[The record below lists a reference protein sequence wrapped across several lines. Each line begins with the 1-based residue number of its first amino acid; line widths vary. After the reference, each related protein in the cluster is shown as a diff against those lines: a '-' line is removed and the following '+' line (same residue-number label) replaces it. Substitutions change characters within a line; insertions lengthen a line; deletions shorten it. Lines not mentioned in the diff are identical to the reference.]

1 MNHRTYGQYCGV
13 VRALE
18 MVGERWGL
26 LIVRDLLVG
35 PKRYTDLRNGLPK
48 IPTNI
53 LSTRLKEMEEAGV
66 IQRRVLPRPASGVVY
81 ELTDYGLE
89 LEDVVLGLGKW
100 GAQSLGMLRDG
111 EIFTT
116 DSMIMALRTTFQP
129 KTAKGE
135 HLRYEFHFGPVL
147 IHALIDDGR
156 IAVDEGS
163 IENPDA
169 VFDVAGP
176 INQVMDGQVTAAEAL
191 AAGWI
196 HITGE
201 DEHLEKFAKFFRIGS
216 KEKLEATA

>member
-1 MNHRTYGQYCGV
+1 MNRTYGQYCGV

-66 IQRRVLPRPASGVVY
+66 IQRRVLPRPASAVVY
-81 ELTDYGLE
+81 ELTEYGQE
-89 LEDVVLGLGKW
+89 LEGVLLGLGKW
-100 GAQSLGMLRDG
+100 GAQSLGDLKEG

-129 KTAKGE
+129 NAAKGE

-147 IHALIDDGR
+147 LHALIDGGG
-156 IAVDEGS
+156 ITVDEGS

-169 VFDVAGP
+169 VFDVMGP
-176 INQVMDGQVTAAEAL
+176 VNQVMDGQVTPAEAL

-196 HITGE
+196 HVTGGN
-201 DEHLEKFAKFFRIGS
+201 EHLDKFASFFRIAPQS
-216 KEKLEATA
+216 VLEPSA

>member
-1 MNHRTYGQYCGV
+1 MNRTYGQYCGV

-18 MVGERWGL
+18 MVGERWGI
-26 LIVRDLLVG
+26 LIVRDLLVS

-81 ELTDYGLE
+81 ELTEYGKE

-129 KTAKGE
+129 KAAKGE

-147 IHALIDDGR
+147 IHAVIENSQITVEDGP
-156 IAVDEGS
+156 

-176 INQVMDGQVTAAEAL
+176 VNQVMDGQVTPAQAL
-191 AAGWI
+191 AAGWVQ
-196 HITGE
+196 ITGGN
-201 DEHLEKFAKFFRIGS
+201 EHLDKFAKFFRIGPQS
-216 KEKLEATA
+216 ELEPNA

>member
-1 MNHRTYGQYCGV
+1 MNRTYGQYCGV

-18 MVGERWGL
+18 MVGERWGI

-35 PKRYTDLRNGLPK
+35 PRRYTDLRNGLPK

-81 ELTDYGLE
+81 ELTDYGKE

-100 GAQSLGMLRDG
+100 GAQSLGGLRDG

-135 HLRYEFHFGPVL
+135 RLRYEFHFGPVL
-147 IHALIDDGR
+147 IHAVIDDGK
-156 IAVDEGS
+156 ITVEDGP

-176 INQVMDGQVTAAEAL
+176 VNQVMDGHITPAQAL
-191 AAGWI
+191 AAGWVQV
-196 HITGE
+196 TGGN
-201 DEHLEKFAKFFRIGS
+201 EHLDKFAKFFRIGS
-216 KEKLEATA
+216 KSELE